1 VATIDRVVIDY
12 ETAYAKGYRVETS
25 DSLDGPWRLQFEVA
39 ENAARLSAASP
50 AANVSLVTSDSPSQP
65 DDKHVVHTVSLTRP
79 AVVVGATPLLSEAGG
94 RYVRLYMHTKGR
106 PWAFS
111 VWRMEIWGHPRKGVE
126 AGSCKKVDKKP
137 DLRSRFS

>member
-1 VATIDRVVIDY
+1 M
-12 ETAYAKGYRVETS
+12 
-25 DSLDGPWRLQFEVA
+25 DGPWRLQFEVA
-39 ENAARLSAASP
+39 ENVARRLSGGSP

-79 AVVVGATPLLSEAGG
+79 AVVVGAAPLLSEAGG

-126 AGSCKKVDKKP
+126 AGSCKKADKKP